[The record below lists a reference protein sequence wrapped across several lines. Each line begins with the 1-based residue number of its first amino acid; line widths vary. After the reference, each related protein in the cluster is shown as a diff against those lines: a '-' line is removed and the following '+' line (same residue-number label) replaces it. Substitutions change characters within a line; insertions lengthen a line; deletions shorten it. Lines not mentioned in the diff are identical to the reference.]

1 MIHFLKKNIYAIK
14 FIIFCFTKYKL
25 FKFNNISFVI
35 KIYIIKVLFS
45 YPIIRKKFL
54 YSKKIKFKEKNLFF
68 ETENSKKIIDQLDNK
83 GISKNIKFKKNQ
95 INYIIKELNNSQNLI
110 YKDKRYQNINQIID
124 YGLKKNISKIIIPI
138 NLDNNKKIYDMIT
151 SNFFKSVAKGYLN
164 SKKVSINCSLFISL
178 PKKNM
183 QENEKISA
191 AQMFH
196 FDSDFSKFLKL
207 YMYLNDVNKNN
218 GPHIYAE
225 RTHNKKIKKHE
236 LQKGYSDKQ
245 IFKHY
250 KSIKT
255 VVGKKGT
262 IFFEDS
268 FGLHKGETPIKNSR
282 VILNIHYGNGNIKY
296 SKYDK
301 YHIFD

>member
-83 GISKNIKFKKNQ
+83 GISKNIKFKKNK

-124 YGLKKNISKIIIPI
+124 YGLKKNISKIIIPK

-183 QENEKISA
+183 QA
-191 AQMFH
+191 
-196 FDSDFSKFLKL
+196 
-207 YMYLNDVNKNN
+207 
-218 GPHIYAE
+218 
-225 RTHNKKIKKHE
+225 KIKA
-236 LQKGYSDKQ
+236 
-245 IFKHY
+245 
-250 KSIKT
+250 
-255 VVGKKGT
+255 
-262 IFFEDS
+262 
-268 FGLHKGETPIKNSR
+268 
-282 VILNIHYGNGNIKY
+282 
-296 SKYDK
+296 SKC
-301 YHIFD
+301 III